1 MKRAVVALLLAAAM
15 MAGCSTP
22 AVSKA
27 VGTGGDADTP
37 IAVTA
42 SNAGV
47 TVENRT
53 GRPLLDVRI
62 MIDAGSPGL
71 SFIRIVPTIDT
82 GAKSESQPSDFRTD
96 DGTLLDP
103 ALVHPTRVAVTARDT
118 VARTYSIA
126 SPWAP

>member
-1 MKRAVVALLLAAAM
+1 MKCAIVAWLLGSVVI
-15 MAGCSTP
+15 AGCSNA

-27 VGTGGDADTP
+27 VGTGGDAETP

-62 MIDAGSPGL
+62 TIEGSSPGA
-71 SFIRIVPTIDT
+71 SFIRIVPTMDA
-82 GAKSESQPSDFRTD
+82 GAKSESQPSDFHTD
-96 DGTLLDP
+96 DGTLLDL
-103 ALVHPTRVAVTARDT
+103 ASVHPMRVAVTARDT
-118 VARTYSIA
+118 VAKSYSVGA
-126 SPWAP
+126 PWAR

>member
-1 MKRAVVALLLAAAM
+1 VKCAIVAVVLAAATV
-15 MAGCSTP
+15 AGCSNA
-22 AVSKA
+22 AVTKA

-42 SNAGV
+42 SNTGV

-62 MIDAGSPGL
+62 MIDGGSPGL

-82 GAKSESQPSDFRTD
+82 GATSESQPSDFRTD
-96 DGTLLDP
+96 DGALLDL
-103 ALVHPTRVAVTARDT
+103 ALVHPMRVAVTARDT

-126 SPWAP
+126 APWAP